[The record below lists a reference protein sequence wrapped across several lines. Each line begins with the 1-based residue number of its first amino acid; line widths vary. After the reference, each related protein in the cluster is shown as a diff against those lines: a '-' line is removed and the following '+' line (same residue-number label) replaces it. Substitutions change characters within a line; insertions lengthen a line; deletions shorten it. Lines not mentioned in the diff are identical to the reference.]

1 MDTTRYE
8 LRGTGPHHVL
18 VLHGWFGDHGVWAPT
33 YGLLDTAAFTYAFLD
48 WRGYGASRGVAGV
61 HGMDEMAADALALAD
76 TLGWQRFGVVGHSMG
91 GKVAQRLAMNV
102 PARVSA
108 VLGVTPVPAIALQ
121 LPLELVAVFEAVATD
136 DGAARGVIGASLG
149 GRPGTPALVE
159 QVLAHQRATTDPV
172 AAADYFQAFFKEDFS
187 AEAGKL
193 TSPLRVLVG
202 EHDGGVSQD
211 MVRAVFPP
219 LYPHASIEV
228 LPGAGHYPMLETPE
242 HLVAVME
249 KFLAA
254 HA

>member
-1 MDTTRYE
+1 MDKSRYE
-8 LRGTGPHHVL
+8 LVGTGPRHVL
-18 VLHGWFGDHGVWAPT
+18 VLHGWFGDHAVWEPS

-61 HGMDEMAADALALAD
+61 HTMAEMAGDALALAD

-91 GKVAQRLAMNV
+91 GKAAQRLAMNV

-108 VLGVTPVPAIALQ
+108 VVGVTPVPPITLQ
-121 LPLELVAVFEAVATD
+121 LPPELIAVFEAVATH

-149 GRPGTPALVE
+149 DRPGTLALVE
-159 QVLAHQRATTDPV
+159 QVLAHQRATTDPA
-172 AAADYFQAFFKEDFS
+172 AAADYFQSFRKEDFS

-193 TSPLRVLVG
+193 ASPLLVLAG

-228 LPGAGHYPMLETPE
+228 LPGAGHYPMLETPA

-249 KFLAA
+249 QFLAA
-254 HA
+254 HG